1 MYNLTDKQM
10 QIVRDLVRLCQASQH
25 RSFSYTP
32 TFNNRDTVS
41 AHGTSM
47 KVAGSERDLR
57 TVEVE
62 GMITLRWVRHGAA
75 NGTVLP
81 RAFEAVKENFGL
93 PPVAPA
99 AAVASA
105 APVMVE
111 HAAAP
116 AAAIPT
122 MIPVVIPLATP
133 VATSAAMHAAVPSS
147 HSTGPRSAATRTV
160 LGHRPPA
167 AVADAPSPAPA
178 GTAPAAAPGSEILFQ
193 LSRSIADLSA
203 AFREALP
210 LDEAEAAEA
219 DTAAINRQLHAR
231 QPDAEMVARRTRSVV
246 ARVSL
251 AMSDA
256 ADVAEKGP
264 RYADSLR
271 KLASFVSLIGQ
282 WTAAHHRGD

>member
-41 AHGTSM
+41 AHGTSV
-47 KVAGSERDLR
+47 KADGSERDLR

-99 AAVASA
+99 AAVVVA
-105 APVMVE
+105 APVAVQY
-111 HAAAP
+111 AAAP
-116 AAAIPT
+116 AASIPASIPASAPAVIPTAIPA
-122 MIPVVIPLATP
+122 ATP
-133 VATSAAMHAAVPSS
+133 ASS
-147 HSTGPRSAATRTV
+147 HSTGARGPAAHAV

-167 AVADAPSPAPA
+167 APPAPA
-178 GTAPAAAPGSEILFQ
+178 APAPAAAAAGGEILLQ
-193 LSRSIADLSA
+193 LSRSMADLSA
-203 AFREALP
+203 TLREALP
-210 LDEAEAAEA
+210 VDEAEAADA
-219 DTAAINRQLHAR
+219 DAAAINRQLHAR
-231 QPDAEMVARRTRSVV
+231 QPDAEVVARRTRSIV

-256 ADVAEKGP
+256 TDLAEMGP

-271 KLASFVSLIGQ
+271 KLAALVTLVAQ
-282 WTAAHHRGD
+282 WTGTRRAA